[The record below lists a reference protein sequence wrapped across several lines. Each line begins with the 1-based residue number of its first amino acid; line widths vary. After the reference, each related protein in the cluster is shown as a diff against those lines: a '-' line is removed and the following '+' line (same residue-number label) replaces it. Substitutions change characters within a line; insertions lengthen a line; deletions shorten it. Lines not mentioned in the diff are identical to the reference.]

1 MKFKCSEL
9 GEVVVLCSGTFI
21 VSPKSIALS
30 PDTVFEILVHKIMS
44 ILRHLILQEHFARH

>member
-1 MKFKCSEL
+1 M
-9 GEVVVLCSGTFI
+9 VLCSGTFI
-21 VSPKSIALS
+21 VSPESIALS